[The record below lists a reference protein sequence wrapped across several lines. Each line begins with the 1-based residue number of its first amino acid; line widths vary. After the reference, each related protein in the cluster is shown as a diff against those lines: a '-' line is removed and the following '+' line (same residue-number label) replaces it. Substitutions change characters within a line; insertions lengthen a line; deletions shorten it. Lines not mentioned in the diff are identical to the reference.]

1 MTERSN
7 TTTKETGRAL
17 AITRTLDAPRELVW
31 KAWTEPERFMRWW
44 GPKIFTS
51 PRCEIDLRIGGR
63 FLWCMRWPDGRENY
77 TTGEYVE
84 IVPLERL
91 VYTTTF
97 ADAEGNAV
105 PASYYGM
112 GDDIAFE
119 MEVTVTFAEQDG
131 NTMMTLTHAGLP
143 AGAISDSA
151 RQGWNESLDK
161 LAASLR

>member
-1 MTERSN
+1 MTEPSN
-7 TTTKETGRAL
+7 VTTKQTGRKL
-17 AITRTLDAPRELVW
+17 VISRTFDAPRELVW
-31 KAWTEPERFMRWW
+31 KAWTERERFMRWW
-44 GPKIFTS
+44 GPRIFTS
-51 PRCEIDLRIGGR
+51 PRCEIDLRVGGR

-84 IVPLERL
+84 VVPCERL

-119 MEVTVTFAEQDG
+119 MKVTVIFEKQDG
-131 NTMMTLTHAGLP
+131 KTFMTLTHEGLP
-143 AGAISDSA
+143 TGEISDSA

>member
-1 MTERSN
+1 MAEQGK
-7 TTTKETGRAL
+7 TTTQETGRQVV
-17 AITRTLDAPRELVW
+17 ITRTFDAPRELVW

-51 PRCEIDLRIGGR
+51 PRCEIDLRVGGR

-77 TTGEYVE
+77 TTGVYVE

-91 VYTTTF
+91 VYTTSF

-105 PASYYGM
+105 PPSYYEM

-119 MEVTVTFAEQDG
+119 MRVTVIFEEQNG
-131 NTMMTLTHAGLP
+131 KTAMTLTHAGLP
-143 AGAISDSA
+143 GELGDSA
-151 RQGWNESLDK
+151 RQGWIESLDK

>member
-1 MTERSN
+1 MAERSK
-7 TTTKETGRAL
+7 TTTKETGSEL
-17 AITRTLDAPRELVW
+17 VITRTFDAPRELVW

-51 PRCEIDLRIGGR
+51 PRCEIDLRVGGR

-91 VYTTTF
+91 VYTTSF
-97 ADAEGNAV
+97 ADADGNVV
-105 PASYYGM
+105 PPSYYGM
-112 GDDIAFE
+112 EDDIAFE
-119 MEVTVTFAEQDG
+119 MKVTVMFEEHDG
-131 NTMMTLTHAGLP
+131 RTTMTLTHAGIPGEL
-143 AGAISDSA
+143 GESA

-161 LAASLR
+161 LAASLP

>member
-1 MTERSN
+1 MTQRSSITVNEIER
-7 TTTKETGRAL
+7 EL
-17 AITRTLDAPRELVW
+17 VITRTFDAPRELVW

-51 PRCEIDLRIGGR
+51 PRCEIDLRVGGR

-91 VYTTTF
+91 IYTTTF
-97 ADAEGNAV
+97 ADADGNAV
-105 PASYYGM
+105 PASYYSM

-119 MEVTVTFAEQDG
+119 MKVTVVLVDNDG
-131 NTMMTLTHAGLP
+131 KTTMTLTHAGLP
-143 AGAISDSA
+143 AGEIRGSA
-151 RQGWNESLDK
+151 QQGWNESLDK